1 MNKESEDRSEAT
13 ELERLEAMKRRMS
26 VDQQRR
32 PSIKSNISPLLK
44 PKEQGKAETSKPS
57 EKHEEKKAVV
67 ATQWE
72 VVGPINN
79 LPVVVSRASLCLLT
93 KDSLLLPFLPSFL
106 RVVKKSSATAFL
118 LLRLLVVLTEI
129 AAIN

>member
-1 MNKESEDRSEAT
+1 MR
-13 ELERLEAMKRRMS
+13 
-26 VDQQRR
+26 V
-32 PSIKSNISPLLK
+32 LLK
-44 PKEQGKAETSKPS
+44 ER
-57 EKHEEKKAVV
+57 KKAVV